1 MTRNKALIGAALVA
15 VAVAIYFVFLAG
27 SDEEKVRAVVQRLA
41 HAVEVRPDDTNALV
55 RAARMKRALE
65 DLVDEDVR
73 LSVPELGAR
82 QGRQGLVELGAMAS
96 AAYSKVTIDPHD
108 VAIKLDPS
116 KTTAKVG
123 GRVTASGTTGM
134 GEDRR
139 DERAFDLLMRKENGS
154 WKVTSITVWPPG
166 EER

>member
-15 VAVAIYFVFLAG
+15 IATTIYFVFFAG
-27 SDEEKVRAVVQRLA
+27 SDQEKIRHVVERLA
-41 HAVEVRPDDTNALV
+41 HAVEVKPDDTNVLV
-55 RAARMKRALE
+55 RAARTKRALDE
-65 DLVDEDVR
+65 LVDDDVR

-82 QGRQGLVELGAMAS
+82 QGKDGLVQLGAQAS
-96 AAYSKVTIDPHD
+96 AAYSKVTVDTHNL
-108 VAIKLDPS
+108 VIKLDPS
-116 KTTAKVG
+116 NTTAKVAG
-123 GRVTASGTTGM
+123 KATVRATTSM

-139 DERAFDLLMRKENGS
+139 DERAFDLLLRKDGRD

>member
-15 VAVAIYFVFLAG
+15 FAATIYFVFFAG
-27 SDEEKVRAVVQRLA
+27 SDEEKIRTTVDRLA
-41 HAVEVRPDDTNALV
+41 HAVEVRADDTNALT
-55 RAARMKRALE
+55 RAARVKRALD

-82 QGRQGLVELGAMAS
+82 QGRSGLVELGS
-96 AAYSKVTIDPHD
+96 QVTLAYSKVTIDPHD
-108 VAIKLDPS
+108 LTIKLDPS

-123 GRVTASGTTGM
+123 GRATVRGTTSM
-134 GEDRR
+134 GDDRR
-139 DERAFDLLMRKENGS
+139 DERAFDLLMRKDGGS